1 MFKIQEIRE
10 MIKLIDDSSI
20 EQLEIEEGDSK
31 ISIQR
36 NVSTNHS
43 IVQERKN
50 ITVRA
55 NQPDTQ
61 PEMESKTNAIKELT
75 KTQVEAA
82 AAKERVEKVLKS
94 PQISSNENLSKIV
107 SPMVGTFYRASAED
121 AAPFVGIGEKV
132 GKSTVVCILEAMKLF
147 NEIEAD
153 MHGEIVDVLVENGQ
167 LVEHGQP
174 LFLVKPES

>member
-43 IVQERKN
+43 IVQESKN
-50 ITVRA
+50 TVLA
-55 NQPDTQ
+55 NQPVTQ
-61 PEMESKTNAIKELT
+61 LAMESNTNAIKVHT

-82 AAKERVEKVLKS
+82 ATKEGGEKVLKS

-107 SPMVGTFYRASAED
+107 SPMVGTFYRAPAVD
-121 AAPFVGIGEKV
+121 AAPFVSIGKKV
-132 GKSTVVCILEAMKLF
+132 EKSTVVCILEAMKLF

-153 MHGEIVDVLVENGQ
+153 MNGEIVEVLVENGQ

-174 LFLVKPES
+174 LFLVKPKS